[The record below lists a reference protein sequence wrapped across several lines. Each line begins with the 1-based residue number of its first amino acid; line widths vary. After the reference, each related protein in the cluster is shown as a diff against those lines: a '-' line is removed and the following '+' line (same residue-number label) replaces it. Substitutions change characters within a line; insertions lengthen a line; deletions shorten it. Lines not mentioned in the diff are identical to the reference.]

1 MHMAMLEQHQA
12 NAMCPKD
19 HRKRCCR
26 ERFANYQSV
35 FCYSDESYFRDMQ
48 LYNQLLFTMSLWAA
62 AQMQSSKD
70 ADVTNV
76 NAGMS
81 VCHSRSCWRIPEV
94 VYPLSISKSLWHAL
108 LCILHHKHDHR
119 RTNVFVIMHNENM
132 LINYSAST

>member
-1 MHMAMLEQHQA
+1 MPQRPSQA
-12 NAMCPKD
+12 LLQRAFC
-19 HRKRCCR
+19 
-26 ERFANYQSV
+26 ELSV
-35 FCYSDESYFRDMQ
+35 CVHVKLFYSDESCFRDMQ

-70 ADVTNV
+70 ANVTNV